1 MACECAQNW
10 RLDLVFWGTGET
22 LATIVPES
30 FEFQSV
36 YQEHGN
42 ASVRFNMR
50 GVTPPQNEIN
60 NNGWFRVNG
69 IENLFTA
76 YPGDCGIV
84 IQRVAGG
91 AASFEDPI
99 VMFAGI
105 IETLRVSS
113 SGDIDVGLVEITE
126 YLERRVLRN
135 TATFS
140 SELQTVI
147 AASLVNYALF
157 GNFNFPPSGA
167 AIDTEWEVDR
177 NVQLSGDVV
186 TSSITRDRTY
196 EAADRPTIWELLKNL
211 MQISDG
217 PEYSLSASRGTDGNW
232 AVSMTFNDP
241 GPPSGTVPTIHWA
254 EVVDAE
260 LTLERRER
268 TTLIEVFG
276 RDGLLVTR
284 TLLDAD
290 VDLAFFQDGRFIR
303 HDDTRTYD
311 AITTSALNDWGDG
324 YVIDHYDPASFL
336 RLSFAGVQYSEVL
349 SLDDFVPGDP
359 VNVRLPARVGDPPWL
374 FVGGPDILAGSSP
387 DVAADDMQFGTVS
400 VSVPNEG
407 PERVTVE
414 VTTAKTI
421 LPVRFGEVSP

>member
-10 RLDLVFWGTGET
+10 RLELVFWGTGET

-36 YQEHGN
+36 YQEHGS
-42 ASVRFNMR
+42 ATVRFNMR

-91 AASFEDPI
+91 NASFETPA
-99 VMFAGI
+99 VMFSGI
-105 IETLRVSS
+105 IDTLRVNS

-135 TATFS
+135 DVEFTG
-140 SELQTVI
+140 EPQTEI

-167 AIDTEWEVDR
+167 PIDDQWEEDR
-177 NVQLSGDVV
+177 NVQLFGTV
-186 TSSITRDRTY
+186 TSSSITRDRTY
-196 EAADRPTIWELLKNL
+196 DSTERPTIWELLKNL

-217 PEYSLSASRGTDGNW
+217 PEYRLAYSRTSGGW
-232 AVSMTFNDP
+232 LGFMIFVDP
-241 GPPSGTVPTIHWA
+241 GTFSSTVPTIHWS

-260 LTLERRER
+260 LTLERRNR

-276 RDGLLVTR
+276 RDTRVTR

-290 VDLAFFQDGRFIR
+290 IDLAFFQDGRFVR

-311 AITTSALNDWGDG
+311 AESISALEDWGDG

-336 RLSFAGVQYSEVL
+336 RLSFSGLEYSEVL

-359 VNVRLPARVGDPPWL
+359 VNVRLAARTGEPPWL
-374 FVGGPDILAGSSP
+374 FLGGPDILAGTSP
-387 DVAADDMQFGTVS
+387 DVSADDMRFGTVS

-414 VTTAKTI
+414 VITAKTI
-421 LPVRFGEVSP
+421 LPVRFGEVNP